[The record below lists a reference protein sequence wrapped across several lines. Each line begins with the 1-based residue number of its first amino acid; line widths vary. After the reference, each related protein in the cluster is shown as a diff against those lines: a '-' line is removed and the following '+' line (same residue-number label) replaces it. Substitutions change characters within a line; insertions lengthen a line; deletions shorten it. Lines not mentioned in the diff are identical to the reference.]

1 MPLIPKVGR
10 NSFKIRFLLIGITVF
25 LWLGVALHLFPV
37 WWMVITSVKP
47 TREVYQ
53 FPPSLWPKNPSLICY
68 KLFFHLA
75 QEFDLTSMGYR
86 LRFPFYVYLKNSL
99 IMTGTIMIIQIPL
112 CALLGYSLSKLYS
125 PRWNRILFLFC
136 IGTMMIPG
144 QIALIPSYLIM
155 RHFPF
160 PTLNIPKIPFTN
172 TPFPTHNFLETYW
185 AVILPGMY
193 SAFNVLLFKGFFDT
207 IPNELINA
215 ARLDGSSEIGIMRRI
230 ILPISK
236 PIFAVVAY
244 FTFSGAWNSF
254 MWPLIVLPN
263 DDKWPLSVMLYKLQ
277 QQLAAFQPTAREHD
291 PQILR
296 AIQMGMG
303 YNALM
308 ALGILESIPVFIMF
322 LIFREY
328 LMTGIKLRGFK

>member
-10 NSFKIRFLLIGITVF
+10 NSFKIRFLFIGITFF

-37 WWMVITSVKP
+37 WWMFITSIKP

-53 FPPSLWPKNPSLICY
+53 FPPTLWPKNPTFNSY
-68 KLFFHLA
+68 KLFFLIA
-75 QEFDLTSMGYR
+75 KGSGIEY
-86 LRFPFYVYLKNSL
+86 PFYVYLKNSI
-99 IMTGTIMIIQIPL
+99 IMTGTIMIIQVPL

-144 QIALIPSYLIM
+144 QISLIPSYLIM

-160 PTLNIPKIPFTN
+160 PTLNIPKIPFTS
-172 TPFPTHNFLETYW
+172 TPFPNHNFLNSYW

-207 IPNELINA
+207 IPDELINA

-230 ILPISK
+230 ILPVSK

-244 FTFSGAWNSF
+244 FTFSGTWNNF
-254 MWPLIVLPN
+254 MWPLIVLEKPN
-263 DDKWPLSVMLYKLQ
+263 KWPLSVAMYNYQKYLTSFNP
-277 QQLAAFQPTAREHD
+277 LAYEEQPIARK
-291 PQILR
+291 
-296 AIQMGMG
+296 AIEMGMG

-308 ALGILESIPVFIMF
+308 AISILESIPVFIMF